1 MQINLNFTNP
11 ELISSENEPNVA
23 RIYFIKPQMFAR
35 KSDYIQ
41 IDEETSVEI
50 ELLPQ
55 VAPDMYST
63 FQGLADTTVKSS
75 SILMVILS
83 LIQTGALNQI
93 LAQISSLSIL
103 THLLLVQVQL
113 TGQVIIFYSKIF
125 EIVKFDVLE
134 DVLHFDWLVK

>member
-1 MQINLNFTNP
+1 M
-11 ELISSENEPNVA
+11 
-23 RIYFIKPQMFAR
+23 
-35 KSDYIQ
+35 
-41 IDEETSVEI
+41 EI

-83 LIQTGALNQI
+83 LIQTGELNQI
-93 LAQISSLSIL
+93 LAQVSSLSIL